1 MMAVSWAGLIKG
13 FDGVFPKE
21 STRRKLLMI
30 IAIILLF
37 EGISVMLLFSKAGLA
52 AGMFSLALG
61 SFLLL
66 LLSPSPSKKTEPVAT
81 KPSGEARGD
90 PIGLRVVDAVVRT
103 IDNDY
108 VVTAAGAAIIVLVV
122 IWNEFFS
129 ANPKFGDYD
138 TLTMVFGGMIFVYPL
153 IAPKFRVE
161 AAFSLI
167 FIGLVV
173 LFLVVPQ
180 ALMSINSER
189 GSAAGNWYVYYM
201 LAAPFSHILDL
212 IGIQSS
218 STGSVVVIQF
228 HDGSVQALGISAYC
242 AGLYS
247 FSIFLAAFL
256 SFILVFERLP
266 PKVLAGVLALGLT
279 IAYLGNLFRMVI
291 IGIVGYY
298 KGLDALLWAHKNVGW
313 LLFLGWSAIF
323 WYLVIRY
330 VDKRG
335 VSAGVK
341 TH

>member
-1 MMAVSWAGLIKG
+1 MALSWEGLVKG
-13 FDGVFPKE
+13 FNGIFPEGSPRK
-21 STRRKLLMI
+21 KLLTI
-30 IAIILLF
+30 ISIILLF

-52 AGMFSLALG
+52 AGIFSLALG
-61 SFLLL
+61 AFLLL
-66 LLSPSPSKKTEPVAT
+66 LLNPGTSKKIEPAAA
-81 KPSGEARGD
+81 KASREARGD
-90 PIGLRVVDAVVRT
+90 PIGLRVVDAVVKT

-108 VVTAAGAAIIVLVV
+108 IVMATGGAIIILVV
-122 IWNEFFS
+122 IWNVFFS

-138 TLTMVFGGMIFVYPL
+138 TLTMIFGGMILVYPL

-161 AAFSLI
+161 AAFSLL

-180 ALMSINSER
+180 VFMSTNSER
-189 GSAAGNWYVYYM
+189 GSAVGNWYVHYM

-218 STGSVVVIQF
+218 STGNVVVIQF
-228 HDGSVQALGISAYC
+228 HDGSAQALGISAYC

-247 FSIFLAAFL
+247 FSIFLAAFF

-266 PKVLAGVLALGLT
+266 PKVLAGVLAVGLI

-291 IGIVGYY
+291 IGVVGYY

-313 LLFLGWSAIF
+313 VLFLGWSAIF

-330 VDKRG
+330 ADKRG